1 MKGLVFTTFFDFCEV
16 RYGADLVDDAISV
29 AELPHDGAYTSVGT
43 YPFQEMV
50 DLVTAVTQ
58 LAKSSMPAILESF
71 GEYCFGAWVNK
82 FAYAFDRK
90 DIFDVLANI
99 DTFHETQVKKL
110 YPDAELPSFQVVS
123 RTTDRLVLHYRSC
136 KPLADLAVGVIRG
149 AALYLNAPLE
159 ISYRVADG
167 AIEFDVRQIADRLA
181 A

>member
-1 MKGLVFTTFFDFCEV
+1 MKGLVFTTFFDFCEL
-16 RYGADLVDDAISV
+16 RYGPDLLDDAITL

-50 DLVTAVTQ
+50 ALVTAVTQ
-58 LAKSSMPAILESF
+58 LTKSSMPSVLESF
-71 GEYCFGAWVNK
+71 GEHCFGSWVKK
-82 FAYAFDRK
+82 FPAAFDRK

-99 DTFHETQVKKL
+99 DTFHETEVKKL

-149 AALYLNAPLE
+149 AALYLNAPLG
-159 ISYRVADG
+159 ISYRVAG
-167 AIEFDVRQIADRLA
+167 EAIEFDVRRVADRLA